1 MADSESTSCQRF
13 RMAIDLL
20 AKPWTGQIL
29 WILQEG
35 PLRFN
40 ELASRVEGI
49 GEKVLSARLKE
60 LEALGLLVR
69 RVLPTTPVKVEYELT
84 CKGRGFRCVVDA
96 VTRWGGEIAAPE
108 ADQSR

>member
-1 MADSESTSCQRF
+1 MDASESDRCQCF
-13 RMAIDLL
+13 RTAIDLL

-69 RVLPTTPVKVEYELT
+69 RVLPTTPVRVEYELT
-84 CKGRGFRCVVDA
+84 CKGRGFRCVVEA
-96 VTRWGGEIAAPE
+96 VTRWGTEIQEPG
-108 ADQSR
+108 ADQPR